1 MNIFLNILLLVA
13 GFAALIKG
21 ADFFVDGSA
30 ALARTFKVPGV
41 IIGLTIVAMGTSAPE
56 LAVSTSAAIEG
67 SNEIAISNVTGSN
80 IFNLLAVLGVCAI
93 IRPIPIDRGIV
104 KRDFPFSIA
113 VTLAVLAAS
122 GINLITG
129 AVSFDSPFTKEVGE
143 ISRPFGIALLV
154 VFVAYLALLII
165 LARKNRTDEPDE
177 KPMAVWKSLILIV
190 VGVACIVLGGQ
201 LVVNNARDIAAAF
214 GMSETLIGLTV
225 VALGTSLPE
234 LVTSIV
240 ASHKGENGLAVG
252 NVVGSNL
259 FNLLLILGVSGTIHP
274 IAVNY
279 ASVIDLGILLAVSA
293 VTLVF
298 SLTKKNQQGRGRGN
312 GAHVLSHRRLCDCKK
327 LLFLK
332 LILSSNKTH

>member
-1 MNIFLNILLLVA
+1 MDIFLNILLLVV

-56 LAVSTSAAIEG
+56 LAVSTSAAVEG

-93 IRPIPIDRGIV
+93 IRPLPIDRGIV

-113 VTLAVLAAS
+113 VTLAVLAAACFNV
-122 GINLITG
+122 IFG
-129 AVSFDSPFTKEVGE
+129 AVPFDSPFTKEVGV
-143 ISRPFGIALLV
+143 ISRPLGIVLLA
-154 VFVAYLALLII
+154 VFAAYLILLIFM
-165 LARKNRTDEPDE
+165 ARKDRTEGIDKE
-177 KPMAVWKSLILIV
+177 PMAVWKSLILIV
-190 VGVACIVLGGQ
+190 VGVACIILGGQ
-201 LVVNNARDIAAAF
+201 LVVNNARDIAASF

-240 ASHKGENGLAVG
+240 ASRKGENGLAVG

-279 ASVIDLGILLAVSA
+279 ASVIDLGILLAVSIA
-293 VTLVF
+293 VYVF
-298 SLTKKNQQGRGRGN
+298 SLTKKISRAE
-312 GAHVLSHRRLCDCKK
+312 GAVMVLMYLATVCFAIAR
-327 LLFLK
+327 
-332 LILSSNKTH
+332 NYW

>member
-1 MNIFLNILLLVA
+1 MNIFMNISLLVA

-56 LAVSTSAAIEG
+56 LAVSTSAAVEG

-93 IRPIPIDRGIV
+93 IRPLPIDRGIV

-113 VTLAVLAAS
+113 VTLAVLAAA
-122 GINLITG
+122 GFNVFFG
-129 AVSFDSPFTKEVGE
+129 AVPFDSPFTKEVGV
-143 ISRPFGIALLV
+143 ISRPLGIVLLA
-154 VFVAYLALLII
+154 VFAAYLVLLIFM
-165 LARKNRTDEPDE
+165 ARKDRTEGIDKE
-177 KPMAVWKSLILIV
+177 PMAVWKSLILIV
-190 VGVACIVLGGQ
+190 VGVACIILGGQ
-201 LVVNNARDIAAAF
+201 LVVNNARDIAASF

-240 ASHKGENGLAVG
+240 ASRKGENGLAVG

-279 ASVIDLGILLAVSA
+279 ASVIDLGILLAVSIA
-293 VTLVF
+293 VYVF
-298 SLTKKNQQGRGRGN
+298 SLTKKISRAE
-312 GAHVLSHRRLCDCKK
+312 GAVMVLMYLATVGFAIAR
-327 LLFLK
+327 
-332 LILSSNKTH
+332 NYW

>member
-1 MNIFLNILLLVA
+1 MDIFLNILLLVV

-56 LAVSTSAAIEG
+56 LAVSTSAAVEG

-93 IRPIPIDRGIV
+93 IRPLPIDRGIV

-113 VTLAVLAAS
+113 VTLAVLAAA
-122 GINLITG
+122 GFNVFFG
-129 AVSFDSPFTKEVGE
+129 AVPFDSPFTKEVGV
-143 ISRPFGIALLV
+143 ISRPLGIVLLA
-154 VFVAYLALLII
+154 VFAAYLVLLIFM
-165 LARKNRTDEPDE
+165 ARKDRTEGIDKE
-177 KPMAVWKSLILIV
+177 PMAVWKSLILIV
-190 VGVACIVLGGQ
+190 VGVACIILGGQ
-201 LVVNNARDIAAAF
+201 LVVNNARDIAASF

-240 ASHKGENGLAVG
+240 ASRKGENGLAVG

-279 ASVIDLGILLAVSA
+279 ASVIDLGILLAVSIA
-293 VTLVF
+293 VYVF
-298 SLTKKNQQGRGRGN
+298 SLTKKISRAE
-312 GAHVLSHRRLCDCKK
+312 GAVMVLMYLATVGFAIARNYC
-327 LLFLK
+327 
-332 LILSSNKTH
+332 

>member
-1 MNIFLNILLLVA
+1 MQHNYGGIKVNIFLNMLLLVV
-13 GFAALIKG
+13 GFIALIKG

-56 LAVSTSAAIEG
+56 LAVSTSAALER

-113 VTLAVLAAS
+113 VTLAVLAAA

-129 AVSFDSPFTKEVGE
+129 AVPFDSPLTDNIGE
-143 ISRPFGIALLV
+143 ISRPFGIALLF
-154 VFVAYLALLII
+154 VFVAYMALLII
-165 LARKNRTDEPDE
+165 LARKNRTDESDE
-177 KPMAVWKSLILIV
+177 KPMAVWKSLIFIV
-190 VGVACIVLGGQ
+190 VGVACIILGGQ

-279 ASVIDLGILLAVSA
+279 ASVIDLGILLVVSV

-298 SLTKKNQQGRGRGN
+298 SLTKKISRAE
-312 GAHVLSHRRLCDCKK
+312 GAAMVLMYLATVGFAIARNYC
-327 LLFLK
+327 
-332 LILSSNKTH
+332 